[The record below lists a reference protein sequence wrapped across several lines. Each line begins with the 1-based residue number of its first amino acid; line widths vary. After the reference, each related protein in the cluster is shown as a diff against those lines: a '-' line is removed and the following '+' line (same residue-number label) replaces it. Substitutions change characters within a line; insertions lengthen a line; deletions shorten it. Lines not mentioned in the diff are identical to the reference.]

1 MAILRDL
8 IANDIVY
15 YVLIFLGIAFA
26 INVLS
31 KFVENIFL
39 LVKNFK
45 IIGFYFRKFVF
56 WFVKIFLKVIFFPFT
71 FWRWVE
77 EYRKYNQFVLNN
89 SRVRDVEGDK

>member
-1 MAILRDL
+1 MAFLRDL

-15 YVLIFLGIAFA
+15 YVLIFLGIAFG

-45 IIGFYFRKFVF
+45 IIGFYFWKFVF
-56 WFVKIFLKVIFFPFT
+56 WFVKTFLKVIFFPFT
-71 FWRWVE
+71 FWRWVK
-77 EYRKYNQFVLNN
+77 EYKKYNQFVLNN
-89 SRVRDVEGDK
+89 SRFRDVEGDK